1 MILYYIMYKGILAE
15 KKGAF
20 VSIAIL
26 AAVFIAIYGNYNY
39 VFAAEKQF
47 KSEEDLIDETRA
59 NIEKHLNDQ
68 PQKKGPAVVRELPKV
83 KTTEAKTPE
92 KPIIAEETLPKEEI
106 QAITKDEPA
115 ATEEKLP
122 PNDETSA
129 VKKEEQPAAK
139 EDTIAEKKEAVPPDI
154 TSVTLPNYPAGNN
167 ANQQPSAKEVEMSPK
182 TKKVIMGPGVEEPVL
197 KKMDINRI
205 GASPYYE
212 TYEGLRLLKYFTV
225 AQRVEIYQEARP
237 IDSYILDAF
246 AMRYLYHNTQWN
258 QKADYRTQI
267 VPVFTR
273 AYGTEITFSDPKNK
287 EAQIRYTHDY
297 RNIYRNYFPKYDYND
312 LQGIE
317 NGIKEETWDQNEIL
331 LMHSKDIEPIG
342 WLYTSNLGY
351 RYSTMSCKSDPVQ
364 ATSNYPYYEIR
375 HTYFGSLS
383 LAPNPRLE
391 YFFQGEY
398 YKSMH
403 LKSTYSFR
411 PDHFMGRTELRIKSN
426 DYKTTFVPS
435 FSVSEDLYYPGSNKY
450 EKYEIAYRVGRDW
463 TKKFSTTHTL
473 EYVGSY
479 RDEQDNQAPLYA
491 AGYYNPHKD
500 KAEYVSFE
508 NRFQYNVYDRLYVQT
523 GFDMANG
530 INWSIFDNLGFLG
543 GLEYYAPGIIR
554 VDVGWRGNYYYGLQD
569 FLSAVYFKF
578 YLFM

>member
-1 MILYYIMYKGILAE
+1 MYKHISVE
-15 KKGAF
+15 KKGTF
-20 VSIAIL
+20 VSIVIL
-26 AAVFIAIYGNYNY
+26 AAIFIAAYGNYTTLY
-39 VFAAEKQF
+39 AADKQF
-47 KSEEDLIDETRA
+47 KSEEDLLDETKT
-59 NIEKHLNDQ
+59 NVEKHLNDQ
-68 PQKKGPAVVRELPKV
+68 PEKKAAAVVRELPK
-83 KTTEAKTPE
+83 AKTAE
-92 KPIIAEETLPKEEI
+92 KPVSTVAVEEPQAEAAQESSENQSVTKDEKKEEI
-106 QAITKDEPA
+106 
-115 ATEEKLP
+115 
-122 PNDETSA
+122 
-129 VKKEEQPAAK
+129 
-139 EDTIAEKKEAVPPDI
+139 PPD
-154 TSVTLPNYPAGNN
+154 VTPVTIPNYHAASN
-167 ANQQPSAKEVEMSPK
+167 ADQKSVSEELIYSSK
-182 TKKVIMGPGVEEPVL
+182 TKKTIMAPGVEEPVL

-246 AMRYLYHNTQWN
+246 SMRYLYHDTPWN
-258 QKADYRTQI
+258 QKADYRTQL

-297 RNIYRNYFPKYDYND
+297 RNIYRNYYPKLDYND
-312 LQGIE
+312 LHGNE
-317 NGIKEETWDQNEIL
+317 TGIKEETWDQNEIML
-331 LMHSKDIEPIG
+331 LHAKEIEPIG
-342 WLYTSNLGY
+342 WLYTSNWGY

-364 ATSNYPYYEIR
+364 TAPNYAYYEVR
-375 HTYFGSLS
+375 HTYLGSLS
-383 LAPNPRLE
+383 LSPNPRLE

-398 YKSMH
+398 FKSMH
-403 LKSTYSFR
+403 VKCPWSSR

-426 DYKTTFVPS
+426 DMKTTFVPS
-435 FSVSEDLYYPGSNKY
+435 FSVSKDFYYPGANEY
-450 EKYEIAYRVGRDW
+450 EKFEIAYRVGRDW

-473 EYVGSY
+473 QYVASF
-479 RDEQDNQAPLYA
+479 RDEQDNTAPLYET
-491 AGYYNPHKD
+491 GYYNPHKD
-500 KAEYVSFE
+500 KAEYIAFE

-523 GFDMANG
+523 GVDLYNG